1 MNINP
6 DLLLIIFANA
16 VIITF
21 GIRAFV
27 LPSKARKKYHEYI
40 KETAQKYNGQTTEDI
55 LQFTEDGTTFLVQF
69 RSGYKFIQIE
79 TKATVPPSKYFLM
92 MQPERFFSEIFLG
105 KLKTNI
111 KDLFR
116 INTNFSSID
125 DLLSKDTQEKIVYFR
140 KKDTFNGYKHNIYY
154 KDTKFEFCGDA
165 PTICKNKED
174 FNNFINTAIIL
185 LKEIKEKFNV

>member
-69 RSGYKFIQIE
+69 RSGYKFIAE
-79 TKATVPPSKYFLM
+79 REYVKA
-92 MQPERFFSEIFLG
+92 
-105 KLKTNI
+105 
-111 KDLFR
+111 
-116 INTNFSSID
+116 
-125 DLLSKDTQEKIVYFR
+125 
-140 KKDTFNGYKHNIYY
+140 
-154 KDTKFEFCGDA
+154 
-165 PTICKNKED
+165 
-174 FNNFINTAIIL
+174 
-185 LKEIKEKFNV
+185 